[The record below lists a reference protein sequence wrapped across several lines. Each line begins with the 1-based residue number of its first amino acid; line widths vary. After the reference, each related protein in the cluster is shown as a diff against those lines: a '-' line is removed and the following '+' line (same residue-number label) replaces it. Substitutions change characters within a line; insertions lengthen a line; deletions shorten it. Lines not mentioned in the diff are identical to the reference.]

1 MKFTP
6 QLTMLSLAVTLGL
19 YLPHSTLANDNDEL
33 LEFVSASAQTKIQL
47 TPAVPVTAPAQV
59 SVPEPE
65 PAPIKFLS
73 APLKAAPS
81 AVTGVPAARTN
92 PLTDAAMKP
101 AGSVLRSVGE
111 TQAPAPI
118 SQVKPATRGNTP
130 AQRTVE
136 ATEGKWLLP
145 TATHDVTRAAVVTHT
160 QQQQQQQQKA
170 NSNYVDSTIP
180 AENRLTFVP
189 DRRAGSLTSSQTVK
203 SQQNVPSPQLTPYQ
217 PAGIKPVGSGRL
229 SVAPSEQQLKVL
241 FYRAVMRA
249 ITDSPRINSA
259 RSQSA
264 AAGEAVSEAKGQRWP
279 QVDLTT
285 SSKSM
290 YFGGGTR
297 PQQGGSDL
305 PNVGINVTTSLYD
318 FGKLDHTIKSRE
330 NQARASSIGIKVEAE
345 DTAWQVSNAL
355 IELSKQRLIIQISQD
370 YVTRMK
376 ELTTMLGGI
385 AEADP
390 GRRSELTQ
398 AKGKFLQAQ
407 SSLDSAVS
415 KARDTEIILYRLI
428 GETQVPLPTAP
439 EWQLSYANLD
449 WALQMAE
456 QHPTIAKSQAETQ
469 AALSEAR
476 AVKASGLPAINWV
489 VSKNTGK
496 DIYGQ
501 TQAFQTGVQLSWGL
515 FHGGSTRAS
524 EQAALLRAESAR
536 QQTQEQMN
544 DLKQRVRAADQDAHS
559 LKTRAELY
567 KNLTVETDRI
577 RLAFFD
583 QWYHLGKRTLLDVLG
598 AESDYY
604 NNRVSEV
611 SSRFDSYS
619 AIFRGY
625 ASSGQ
630 LVRWLENKAQN

>member
-6 QLTMLSLAVTLGL
+6 QLTLLSLAVTFGL
-19 YLPHSTLANDNDEL
+19 FIPRPALADENDELREFALATGQPTRTVPATVKASSAMPDTRSAPISVAPAPVNALPPVAASASTKHSTLLAGSP
-33 LEFVSASAQTKIQL
+33 V
-47 TPAVPVTAPAQV
+47 TPATPLV
-59 SVPEPE
+59 S
-65 PAPIKFLS
+65 
-73 APLKAAPS
+73 
-81 AVTGVPAARTN
+81 RR
-92 PLTDAAMKP
+92 DD
-101 AGSVLRSVGE
+101 R
-111 TQAPAPI
+111 QAPAPI
-118 SQVKPATRGNTP
+118 SQAAASTRVTAP
-130 AQRTVE
+130 AQRSSGSAKE
-136 ATEGKWLLP
+136 SWRSAPATP
-145 TATHDVTRAAVVTHT
+145 VTTSAAVPAQT
-160 QQQQQQQQKA
+160 QQGNFA
-170 NSNYVDSTIP
+170 DSVIP
-180 AENRLTFVP
+180 AADRLTFVP
-189 DRRAGSLTSSQTVK
+189 DNNAMTSSPDKTAK
-203 SQQNVPSPQLTPYQ
+203 SALSLPRPQLTPYQ
-217 PAGIKPVGSGRL
+217 PARIKPVGNGRL
-229 SVAPSEQQLKVL
+229 SVAPSEQQLRKL
-241 FYRAVMRA
+241 FHRAVIRA

-259 RSQSA
+259 LSQSA
-264 AAGEAVSEAKGQRWP
+264 AAVEAVGEARGQRWP

-290 YFGGGTR
+290 YFGGGAR

-330 NQARASSIGIKVEAE
+330 DQARASTIGVKVEAE

-355 IELSKQRLIIQISQD
+355 IELSKQRLIIQLSQD

-376 ELTTMLGGI
+376 ELTTMLSGI

-398 AKGKFLQAQ
+398 ARGKFLQAQ
-407 SSLDSAVS
+407 SSLDNAVS
-415 KARDTEIILYRLI
+415 KARDTEIVLYRLI
-428 GETQVPLPTAP
+428 GETQVPLPTAS

-449 WALQMAE
+449 RELQMIE
-456 QHPTIAKSQAETQ
+456 QHPTIAKSQAET
-469 AALSEAR
+469 AAAISEAK

-496 DIYGQ
+496 DINGQ

-544 DLKQRVRAADQDAHS
+544 DLKQRVLAADQDAHS
-559 LKTRAELY
+559 LQTRAELY

-630 LVRWLENKAQN
+630 LVQWLANTPQNQ